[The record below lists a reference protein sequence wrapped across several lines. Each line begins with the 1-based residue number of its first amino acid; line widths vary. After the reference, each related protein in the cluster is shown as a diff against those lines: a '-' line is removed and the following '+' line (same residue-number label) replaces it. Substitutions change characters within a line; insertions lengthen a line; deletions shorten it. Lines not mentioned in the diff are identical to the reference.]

1 MQRRIPAVLAILILI
16 SLCMVE
22 AQHFVRGEPWPG
34 YTPVVNYVSLFY
46 LSLWIVT
53 ASWLVAFPFTR
64 PVLPAVA
71 FATIA
76 MHGLLVGLSLNPAG
90 YLYLGGAV
98 LLFVLMAVARVHA
111 GQLIRPRP
119 HYG

>member
-71 FATIA
+71 FATTA
-76 MHGLLVGLSLNPAG
+76 LHGLMVRLTLDPAG
-90 YLYLGGAV
+90 YLYLAGAV
-98 LLFVLMAVARVHA
+98 LLFVLMAVARFHA
-111 GQLIRPRP
+111 GQVIRPRP
-119 HYG
+119 HHA